1 MRAFFFAC
9 LTALVLASP
18 ALASGPVWVIVPNA
32 PAADASAP
40 SSGVDSDRREIRRE
54 RRVAERAAADAVR
67 LETVAATSQ
76 LLTAQL
82 EAEQQAAQQRVAA
95 QAASDRADA
104 LEGQVAELTAP
115 PPVAP
120 LFAPAASTAGG
131 PAPGLDAVAI
141 AEQFLGVPYRWGGAD
156 PTGFDCS
163 GLVVYAYAQ
172 LGVFLPHYA
181 ASQLETGTPVD
192 VSELQPGDLV
202 FFEPR
207 SDGPGH
213 VALFVGGDQII
224 EAPHTGDVVK
234 FASLSNTAAA
244 LGYVGAVRPPEPL
257 Y

>member
-9 LTALVLASP
+9 LTALVCASSGLAGGS
-18 ALASGPVWVIVPNA
+18 VWVVVPNA
-32 PAADASAP
+32 PAAGAEAP
-40 SSGVDSDRREIRRE
+40 SSGVERNRREIRRE
-54 RRVAERAAADAVR
+54 RQVARRSAAKAAR
-67 LETVAATSQ
+67 LEAVAATSQ
-76 LLTAQL
+76 FLTAQL
-82 EAEQQAAQQRVAA
+82 DAEQQATQLRVAA

-104 LEGQVAELTAP
+104 LETQVAELTAP

-120 LFAPAASTAGG
+120 LFAPAASAVAG

-156 PTGFDCS
+156 PAGFDCS
-163 GLVVYAYAQ
+163 GLVMYAYAQ

-181 ASQLETGTPVD
+181 ASQFETGTPVD
-192 VSELQPGDLV
+192 VAELQPGDLV

-213 VALFVGGDQII
+213 VALFVGGDEII

>member
-1 MRAFFFAC
+1 MRAFFC
-9 LTALVLASP
+9 VSLSALVLAGP

-32 PAADASAP
+32 PAAASGA
-40 SSGVDSDRREIRRE
+40 SGPAVDQKRREIRRG
-54 RRVAERAAADAVR
+54 RRLARRTAAKAAR
-67 LETVAATSQ
+67 LEAVAATSP
-76 LLTAQL
+76 LLTVQL
-82 EAEQQAAQQRVAA
+82 EAEQQAVQLQVAA
-95 QAASDRADA
+95 QTATEHADA
-104 LEGQVAELTAP
+104 LEGQVAELTAR

-120 LFAPAASTAGG
+120 LFAPATNAAGG
-131 PAPGLDAVAI
+131 PTPGLDAVAI

-163 GLVVYAYAQ
+163 GLVMYAYAQ
-172 LGVFLPHYA
+172 MGVFLPHYA
-181 ASQLETGTPVD
+181 ASQFETGTPVD

-213 VALFVGGDQII
+213 VALFVAGDEII